1 LGNAQAFLATR
12 SDRVVK
18 TDALDKTAIAANAFV
33 SHNNVEKGA
42 GFSAAA

>member
-1 LGNAQAFLATR
+1 LGNAQAFLTTR

-18 TDALDKTAIAANAFV
+18 TDTLDKTAIAANAFV